1 MRRTRRDMSIALEV
15 HFGFAFF
22 VLLAAVLVGWV
33 QMGRR
38 VMSGFI
44 GIQVLIGIVVAAWF
58 GAARVPLPGVLWIHV
73 LAALLA
79 MFAYIAGRRIYDKT
93 GKALPAIGMSL
104 IGFALLILTAA
115 YGLRMVYG
123 GH

>member
-1 MRRTRRDMSIALEV
+1 MTIALEV

-22 VLLAAVLVGWV
+22 VLLAALLVGWV

-44 GIQVLIGIVVAAWF
+44 GIQVLIGVVVAAWF
-58 GAARVPLPGVLWIHV
+58 GARHVPLPSVLWIHV

-79 MFAYIAGRRIYDKT
+79 MFAYIIGRRMYDRT
-93 GKALPAIGMSL
+93 HKALPAIGMSL
-104 IGFALLILTAA
+104 LGLCLLIVAAA
-115 YGLRMVYG
+115 YGVRMVYS